1 MVNACVFVD
10 GENFRYSLVKVCGD
24 DFDKAEYLPKDARWA
39 EFFDWL
45 VLEACGA
52 GARRLRTYWY
62 VQQHVDFYPYRLPNP
77 GTGKGSLEVLLRKHD
92 PFKKQLDRAE
102 GDNLLAVM
110 GGMVRDLKQTEQN
123 FRSRFNGWQVIQ
135 DGIAGRHRAV
145 EFRRAGAIRY
155 NLFRKQMGQEKA
167 VDVMLATDL
176 IMLREIYDVAI
187 LVSGDQDYVPAV
199 QVVKDAGKTV
209 VNVAFQ
215 GRKGKLLPGGARRLN
230 LLTDSSIAVPQD
242 TLKKFLGIPGPVL
255 PFATDAKAVK

>member
-1 MVNACVFVD
+1 MLSQEC
-10 GENFRYSLVKVCGD
+10 
-24 DFDKAEYLPKDARWA
+24 RWK
-39 EFFDWL
+39 
-45 VLEACGA
+45 
-52 GARRLRTYWY
+52 T
-62 VQQHVDFYPYRLPNP
+62 
-77 GTGKGSLEVLLRKHD
+77 LLMIFHS
-92 PFKKQLDRAE
+92 PSKKQLDRAE

-110 GGMVRDLKQTEQN
+110 GGMVRDLKQTEQS

-242 TLKKFLGIPGPVL
+242 TLMKFLGILGPVL